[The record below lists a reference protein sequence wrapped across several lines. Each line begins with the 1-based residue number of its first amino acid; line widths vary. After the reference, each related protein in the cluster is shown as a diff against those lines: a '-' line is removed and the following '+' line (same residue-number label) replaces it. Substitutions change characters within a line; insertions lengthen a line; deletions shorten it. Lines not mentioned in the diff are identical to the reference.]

1 MLLTVLA
8 QVGHDDILSC
18 CCVWKLHS
26 YGQSEPAEQ
35 SRACKACMS
44 LVTKFARGQHPVGR
58 ATNRHECSRLDAHNT

>member
-26 YGQSEPAEQ
+26 YGQSKPAEQ
-35 SRACKACMS
+35 SMQS
-44 LVTKFARGQHPVGR
+44 M
-58 ATNRHECSRLDAHNT
+58 HECDIVMLHVGIYTLSGRSNQ